1 MSEILI
7 RWIQLIN
14 SLCLFAQN
22 QGEFSFLLFSIT
34 FICICDN
41 RRSFWSA
48 REFWAAFSPLL
59 RAAHWYTS
67 VNVHVIKTLNI
78 PLMTLV
84 KETMFLVSYLQESS
98 VQEEVEMMVES
109 LLDVLL
115 QTLLAI
121 MSKSQSQEAV
131 RGQRCP
137 QCTAE
142 ITVSN

>member
-1 MSEILI
+1 MF
-7 RWIQLIN
+7 IN
-14 SLCLFAQN
+14 LCLSLSTESRRILLPVVLHHIHLHLRQQKELLICSGILSSIFSIIKSSSLVHKHN
-22 QGEFSFLLFSIT
+22 HLLYKSSGLLIFSF
-34 FICICDN
+34 D
-41 RRSFWSA
+41 RGK
-48 REFWAAFSPLL
+48 P
-59 RAAHWYTS
+59 
-67 VNVHVIKTLNI
+67 
-78 PLMTLV
+78 
-84 KETMFLVSYLQESS
+84 FLCSCLQESS

>member
-1 MSEILI
+1 MKSVYVFYYSHVLHF
-7 RWIQLIN
+7 
-14 SLCLFAQN
+14 LCLLFP
-22 QGEFSFLLFSIT
+22 FLSLYIS
-34 FICICDN
+34 
-41 RRSFWSA
+41 RSA
-48 REFWAAFSPLL
+48 P
-59 RAAHWYTS
+59 
-67 VNVHVIKTLNI
+67 
-78 PLMTLV
+78 PQ
-84 KETMFLVSYLQESS
+84 ETS